1 MNDRQQALLEEAG
14 KFITLY
20 CRENPAA
27 ESAESRIQNLRRQIE
42 QTGTYEHTA
51 SELAYGARV
60 AWRNA
65 ARCIGRLYWRTLQ
78 VRDRRSVTT
87 AAGIA
92 AETEAHL
99 RIATNG
105 GRIRPVITVF
115 APTGPDG
122 TGPRIW
128 NEQLVRYAGWYE
140 PDGTP
145 TGDPR
150 SVGMTWLAERLG
162 WRGQHGKFEILPL
175 IISAPG
181 GPPELRHLLPDA
193 VLEVLLSHPSLPWFA
208 GLGLRWH
215 AVPVISDMCLEIG
228 GICYPAAPF
237 NGWYQAT
244 EIGARNLGDPG
255 RYNLLAE
262 VARRMSLDTTTERS
276 MWRDRALVELVQAVV
291 HSFDEAGVTIAD
303 HHSESAHFLAHL
315 AAEHRAGRSCPAD
328 WSWIVPP
335 LSGSATGVFHRSY
348 DTSELLPRYV
358 RHDHPHSA
366 PPSGVQAVPGVPSL
380 NGRARP
386 GDARNIARELAATG
400 SRLSRR
406 ALRQA
411 GLRGANSELDR
422 LVRLVRAELNG
433 AAVQAAP
440 PGSAPRAC
448 SQARAG

>member
-162 WRGQHGKFEILPL
+162 WRGQ
-175 IISAPG
+175 
-181 GPPELRHLLPDA
+181 
-193 VLEVLLSHPSLPWFA
+193 
-208 GLGLRWH
+208 
-215 AVPVISDMCLEIG
+215 
-228 GICYPAAPF
+228 
-237 NGWYQAT
+237 
-244 EIGARNLGDPG
+244 
-255 RYNLLAE
+255 
-262 VARRMSLDTTTERS
+262 
-276 MWRDRALVELVQAVV
+276 
-291 HSFDEAGVTIAD
+291 FDEAGVTIAD